1 MSIQQLLIVGA
12 SARAACFSARRSS
25 YSPYWLDQ
33 YGDYDL
39 AENFPGKRLTTG
51 HYPDELIDL
60 IRSAPNVP
68 FLYTG
73 ALENH
78 LQVLA
83 ELEEIRPLL
92 GNSAE
97 ICLALRDP
105 VNMSRCFYN
114 AGIKHPR
121 ILPLNTKTE
130 LKQNEWLLKSVRSG
144 GGSGVSSY
152 QGLSDTFTDD
162 DYLQEFISGENCSGI
177 FVGNGKSHVLLGVT
191 RQLVGEKFLHAAE
204 FSYCGSIGCL
214 NLERNEREQWQH
226 IGESLV
232 NEFGLCGLFGVDAIY
247 SAGDVYPIEINP
259 RYTASVEV
267 IESSLNM
274 GFIGVHWNA
283 CDGKLPKTQVP
294 MTSEIVG
301 KAYLFAPNDLISP
314 DKTDE
319 LYIVNPE
326 IPITADIPV
335 PGTHIL
341 RKHPVMT
348 VFAQGQ
354 NYDEVMQKLR
364 HRTALLYSKF
374 SVV

>member
-39 AENFPGKRLTTG
+39 VENFPGKRLASG
-51 HYPDELIDL
+51 HYPDELVDL
-60 IRSAPNVP
+60 IRSAPNIP

-78 LQVLA
+78 LEVLA

-97 ICLALRDP
+97 ICLALREP
-105 VNMSRCFYN
+105 VKMSRCFDN

-121 ILPLNTKTE
+121 ILPLNTKAE
-130 LKQNEWLLKSVRSG
+130 LNQNEWLLKSIRSA

-152 QGLSDTFTDD
+152 RELPDTFTDT
-162 DYLQEFISGENCSGI
+162 DYLQEFIDGENSSGLFI
-177 FVGNGKSHVLLGVT
+177 SNGKSLVLLGVT
-191 RQLVGEKFLHAAE
+191 RQLVGEKFLNAAE

-214 NLERNEREQWQH
+214 KLERNEREQWQH

-232 NEFGLCGLFGVDAIY
+232 NEFGLCGLFGVDAIC
-247 SAGDVYPIEINP
+247 SAGDIYPIEVNP

-274 GFIGVHWNA
+274 GFIGMHWDA
-283 CDGKLPKTQVP
+283 CHGKLPETKIP
-294 MTSEIVG
+294 MTSEIWG
-301 KAYLFAPNDLISP
+301 KAYLFAPGNLMSP

-326 IPITADIPV
+326 ISMTADIPV

-341 RKHPVMT
+341 GKHPVMT
-348 VFAQGQ
+348 VFAQGK
-354 NYDEVMQKLR
+354 NYHEVMQKLR
-364 HRTALLYSKF
+364 DRTALLYSKF